1 MQKYKKGSKK
11 LLNAWVSYDWAN
23 SVYPLV
29 ISTAIFPIYYG
40 TLTDDYIAFLG
51 HSFKNTALISYITAF
66 AFVILVFLSPL
77 LSGIADYTGG
87 KKNFM
92 KFFCYS
98 GSIAC
103 IGLYWFD
110 LNTLNLSL
118 TYYFIALIGFWASLV
133 FYNSYLPEIAYPEQ
147 QDKVSAKG
155 YAMGYLGSVVLLL
168 INLIMINFPDL
179 FGIIDSNGVVAE
191 IKAMKISFIMVGVWW
206 FLFSQYTFY
215 YLPGRK
221 YYKQIR
227 LSDGAYK
234 KDSNVIF
241 SGFQEL
247 KSVWDELKDN
257 QTLKTFLTAFFIYSI
272 ALQTVILVATYFG
285 EAEIS
290 WDEGEKTGGLILSI
304 LLIQLIAVV
313 GAILSA
319 KMSDKIG
326 NLKTLIILN
335 IIWALICIF
344 AYYVE
349 TSTEFY
355 IAAGFVGLVMGGIQ
369 ALSRSTFS
377 KLIPATTKT
386 TSYFSFYDIS
396 QKLSIVVGMTLFAT
410 IDQITGSMRN
420 SILLFF
426 IFFVAG
432 AIILIKLNKK
442 TTLNSSI
449 GIDIE

>member
-1 MQKYKKGSKK
+1 MKKYKKGSKK
-11 LLNAWVSYDWAN
+11 LLNAWAIYDWAN

-29 ISTAIFPIYYG
+29 ISTAIFPIFYG
-40 TLTDDYIAFLG
+40 IITDDYITFLG
-51 HSFKNTALISYITAF
+51 YSFKNTALISYITAF

-87 KKNFM
+87 KKFFM

-98 GSIAC
+98 GSFAC
-103 IGLYWFD
+103 ILLYWFD
-110 LNTLNLSL
+110 IDNLNSSL
-118 TYYFIALIGFWASLV
+118 VYYFIALIGFWASLV

-155 YAMGYLGSVVLLL
+155 YAMGYIGSVILLL
-168 INLIMINFPDL
+168 VNLIMINYPEL

-215 YLPGRK
+215 NLPGRE
-221 YYKQIR
+221 YYKQLR
-227 LSDGAYK
+227 LNNNSSIENK
-234 KDSNVIF
+234 NLIF
-241 SGFQEL
+241 SGFHEL
-247 KSVWDELKDN
+247 KVVWDELKNN
-257 QTLKTFLTAFFIYSI
+257 QTLKVFLIAFFIYSI

-285 EAEIS
+285 EAEIN
-290 WDEGEKTGGLILSI
+290 WNEGEKTFGLILSI
-304 LLIQLIAVV
+304 LLIQLIAVI

-319 KMSDKIG
+319 KISERIG
-326 NLKTLIILN
+326 NLKTLISLN
-335 IIWALICIF
+335 IIWALICVF
-344 AYYVE
+344 GYYVE

-355 IAAGFVGLVMGGIQ
+355 IAAGLVGLVMGGIQ

-377 KLIPATTKT
+377 KFIPSTTNN
-386 TSYFSFYDIS
+386 TSYFSFYDVS
-396 QKLSIVVGMTLFAT
+396 QKLSIVIGMTLFAT

-420 SILLFF
+420 SILVFL

-432 AIILIKLNKK
+432 AIILAKLNKK
-442 TTLNSSI
+442 IT
-449 GIDIE
+449 

>member
-1 MQKYKKGSKK
+1 MKKYKKGSKK
-11 LLNAWVSYDWAN
+11 LLNAWAIYDWAN

-29 ISTAIFPIYYG
+29 ISTAIFPIFYG
-40 TLTDDYIAFLG
+40 IITDDYITFLG
-51 HSFKNTALISYITAF
+51 YSFKNTALISYITAF

-87 KKNFM
+87 KKFFM

-98 GSIAC
+98 GSFAC
-103 IGLYWFD
+103 ILLYWFD
-110 LNTLNLSL
+110 IDNLNSSL
-118 TYYFIALIGFWASLV
+118 VYYFIALIGFWASLV
-133 FYNSYLPEIAYPEQ
+133 FYNSYLPEIAHPEQ

-155 YAMGYLGSVVLLL
+155 YAMGYIGSVILLL
-168 INLIMINFPDL
+168 VNLIMINYPDY
-179 FGIIDSNGVVAE
+179 FGITDSNGVVAE

-215 YLPGRK
+215 HLPGKK
-221 YYKQIR
+221 YYKQLR
-227 LSDGAYK
+227 LNNNSTIENK
-234 KDSNVIF
+234 NLIF
-241 SGFQEL
+241 SGFHEL
-247 KSVWDELKDN
+247 KIVWDELKNN
-257 QTLKTFLTAFFIYSI
+257 QILKVFLTAFFIYSI

-290 WDEGEKTGGLILSI
+290 WNEGEKTFGLILSI

-319 KMSDKIG
+319 KISERIG
-326 NLKTLIILN
+326 NLKTLISLN

-344 AYYVE
+344 GYYVE

-355 IAAGFVGLVMGGIQ
+355 IAAGLVGLVMGGIQ

-377 KLIPATTKT
+377 KFIPSTTNN
-386 TSYFSFYDIS
+386 TSYFSFYDVS
-396 QKLSIVVGMTLFAT
+396 QKLSIVIGMTLFAT

-420 SILLFF
+420 SILVFL

-432 AIILIKLNKK
+432 AIILVRLNKK
-442 TTLNSSI
+442 IT
-449 GIDIE
+449 